1 MTEKDILDI
10 TLNSLSSI
18 NIMTKYYYK
27 ENNDTIFEYK
37 DSIYDII
44 KNMNTNFNNYY
55 NYIIKNNIECKS
67 INFNSDFYN
76 KLFYS
81 KDITI
86 IKNIIQNIIT
96 NEFLRRRGNY
106 FYITNFELVL
116 IDRFINNKLSND
128 SKLDKEL
135 INFIINNNII
145 YNFFLIDNNYEHLFK
160 TKELK
165 EELINYFNKI
175 FFNIQNK
182 DKLNKNE
189 IFITKGFIKNFFM
202 KCTKEKEYISL
213 AFNYFNDENFIKDEK
228 AKKEIYKILI
238 KY

>member
-55 NYIIKNNIECKS
+55 NYIIKNNIEYKP
-67 INFNSDFYN
+67 INFNSDFYD

-81 KDITI
+81 KNFDI

-96 NEFLRRRGNY
+96 NEYKEIIGERGDC
-106 FYITNFELVL
+106 FCITNFELVL
-116 IDRFINNKLSND
+116 IDKFTNNKLSND
-128 SKLDKEL
+128 SELDKEL
-135 INFIINNNII
+135 IIFIISDNIT
-145 YNFFLIDNNYEHLFK
+145 YNFFLIDNIDK
-160 TKELK
+160 TKRSK
-165 EELINYFNKI
+165 EELINY
-175 FFNIQNK
+175 
-182 DKLNKNE
+182 
-189 IFITKGFIKNFFM
+189 
-202 KCTKEKEYISL
+202 
-213 AFNYFNDENFIKDEK
+213 
-228 AKKEIYKILI
+228 ILI
-238 KY
+238 KYFLIYEIKIN